1 MIFRKILVAV
11 LCFVMVSPAWAGGE
25 PVGSVTSA
33 KETTVR
39 DTKLTPG
46 STVFAGDVIS
56 VAEQG
61 VTQIALTG
69 GSQAEVLSNSSV
81 RLTKAND
88 KIQMVVNRGRASF
101 HTAGNNGVSALVGH
115 ATVRP
120 LGAAETSAVIQSLSE
135 THATVAAEKGALLVT
150 TANDGKVYTVRE
162 GEAADL
168 SATPDPQ
175 QNGQPSAAGKAAPA
189 LAGSKTGVIW
199 TVVIVSAAVAVGSYF
214 LIRKET
220 TPSQM
225 TLGDE
230 ISPDKLN

>member
-1 MIFRKILVAV
+1 
-11 LCFVMVSPAWAGGE
+11 MVSPAWAGGE
-25 PVGSVTSA
+25 AVGSVTSS

-46 STVFAGDVIS
+46 STVFSGDVIS

-88 KIQMVVNRGRASF
+88 KIQMVVNRGHASF
-101 HTAGNNGVSALVGH
+101 HTAGNTGNNGVSALVGN
-115 ATVRP
+115 ATVCP
-120 LGAAETSAVIQSLSE
+120 VNGAETSAVIQSLSE